1 MFYIVFELAFM
12 I

>member
-1 MFYIVFELAFM
+1 MELAFM